1 MPDQEVETYKVSK
14 PALAG
19 VGFLLLVVSF
29 LVATALAATGNAKWV
44 LALAIVPPAAVV
56 AWLDTIRVTLQQDRV
71 IYSSWLGQKEMRW
84 DDVARFYYRVSRTSL
99 IILPIPLPIP
109 TGTHHKFKLIDGQG
123 RTMCFG
129 SLIRQAEQLGLKL
142 VEHTRGPL
150 FQKALNL
157 FRNKAELDFGPIRLL
172 PDIGL
177 RIKKTFR
184 YKTIP
189 WDQVAQY
196 RMEKGYLYVFRLGER
211 RTRGHEIAR
220 IPNAFVLVD
229 LLNAIYRAEA

>member
-84 DDVARFYYRVSRTSL
+84 DDVARFYYRVSR
-99 IILPIPLPIP
+99 
-109 TGTHHKFKLIDGQG
+109 
-123 RTMCFG
+123 
-129 SLIRQAEQLGLKL
+129 
-142 VEHTRGPL
+142 
-150 FQKALNL
+150 
-157 FRNKAELDFGPIRLL
+157 RLL
-172 PDIGL
+172 
-177 RIKKTFR
+177 
-184 YKTIP
+184 
-189 WDQVAQY
+189 
-196 RMEKGYLYVFRLGER
+196 
-211 RTRGHEIAR
+211 
-220 IPNAFVLVD
+220 
-229 LLNAIYRAEA
+229 